1 MTAKDCGLA
10 ALTIPSCAFATASSM
25 SLANEGILTDMR
37 INDAIRDSRLASN
50 AVLLP
55 DPRTGCLYDDLV
67 AAGMKAGK
75 IEDADVAGLHDS
87 SDTGLSVGS
96 SDFCAPPQELLGG
109 PGRFEPGE
117 RWRVHDSYQQ
127 ERPAL
132 RRH

>member
-96 SDFCAPPQELLGG
+96 SDFCARHRSSLGVLDL
-109 PGRFEPGE
+109 PGN
-117 RWRVHDSYQQ
+117 DS
-127 ERPAL
+127 AL
-132 RRH
+132 TLCKEGRRRT